1 MGSYSGLRTANGDPV
16 YSYEYIER
24 LREADKQKSNPL
36 KIIPQ
41 KGSQERFVG
50 SNADLTFIGGNRGGG
65 KSFAMLLETIRDIN
79 NRYFNAIIFRKEKK
93 DFDNLEKESNHLY
106 GQYGK
111 YNKSQSDMTWNF
123 HKGGSL
129 AFSHFS
135 DTVYDFKERFRG
147 KQYSYIAID
156 EIPQME
162 YAKFKFLMTC
172 NRNARGIRNRIVGTC
187 LMSIPVFL

>member
-1 MGSYSGLRTANGDPV
+1 
-16 YSYEYIER
+16 
-24 LREADKQKSNPL
+24 
-36 KIIPQ
+36 
-41 KGSQERFVG
+41 
-50 SNADLTFIGGNRGGG
+50 
-65 KSFAMLLETIRDIN
+65 
-79 NRYFNAIIFRKEKK
+79 
-93 DFDNLEKESNHLY
+93 
-106 GQYGK
+106 
-111 YNKSQSDMTWNF
+111 MTWNF
-123 HKGGSL
+123 YKGGSL

-187 LMSIPVFL
+187 NPDPDSWVRKFIDWWIGEDGLPIEERDGVIRYCFMDGDTPDSIYWGDTPEEVYEIQ